1 MPLTNVMVFD
11 SPGLLTFVPTNFR
24 MKVYKSIL
32 TLLIVLSVAV
42 SAKAQ
47 SRWSLE
53 ACVARAFEKN
63 ISIKQSQLNVD
74 LAEIDQKN
82 AFGNLLPNLNAQAS
96 HGYNWGQRIDPFT
109 NQFATERIRSNSLG
123 ISTSVNLFNGFQ
135 ARNALEQAQIN
146 LMASKLNDEKA
157 RNDIALNVS
166 SLYLAVLMNQEMVTI
181 AQTNSDNTEN
191 QAKRI
196 RILVNAGQLAQN
208 NLDDIDAQLATDQA
222 SLVQAK
228 NNYNL
233 SVLSLAQA
241 LLLSPEE
248 TATFQ
253 IESPDVSA
261 VENAQLGPSAEAAV
275 QYALTHFPE
284 MKSAE
289 YNMQSAEIG
298 VDIAKGAQLPSLSAS
313 FSYGTGYSGAA
324 STVVGDPDFEVFP
337 IGLVQA
343 TGDVVVSAQPIY
355 QEDDFETISF
365 GDQLTDNVNKSLFFS
380 LNIPIFNGFS
390 TESSIK
396 RSEINRLNA
405 EYTVETTRQN
415 LRQSVERAYADALA
429 AKANF
434 DAGTKSVQAAEKA
447 FQNTK
452 SRYEQGAST
461 QVEYSDARSRLD
473 NAKVN
478 LLNSKYEYLFRIKVL
493 EFYQGQAISLKP

>member
-1 MPLTNVMVFD
+1 M
-11 SPGLLTFVPTNFR
+11 
-24 MKVYKSIL
+24 YKGIL
-32 TLLIVLSVAV
+32 TLLIALAV
-42 SAKAQ
+42 SISAGAQ
-47 SRWSLE
+47 TRWSLE
-53 ACVARAFEKN
+53 ASIARAFEKN
-63 ISIKQSQLNVD
+63 ITIKQSQLNVE

-109 NQFATERIRSNSLG
+109 NQFATERIRSNSFG
-123 ISTSVNLFNGFQ
+123 ISTSVNLFSGFQ
-135 ARNALEQAQIN
+135 VRNALEQAQIN
-146 LMASKLNDEKA
+146 VMASRLTDEKA
-157 RNDIALNVS
+157 KNDIALNIAT
-166 SLYLAVLMNQEMVTI
+166 LYLSILMNQELVTI

-222 SLVQAK
+222 NLVQAK

-241 LLLSPEE
+241 LQLSPEE
-248 TATFQ
+248 TASFQ

-261 VENAQLGPSAEAAV
+261 VDNAQLGPSAEAAV

-289 YNMQSAEIG
+289 YNMQSASVG
-298 VDIAKGAQLPSLSAS
+298 VEIAKGAQLPNLSAS

-324 STVVGDPDFEVFP
+324 STIVGDPDYEVFP
-337 IGLVQA
+337 IGAVET
-343 TGDVVVSAQPIY
+343 TGDLVYSLQPVY
-355 QEDDFETISF
+355 NEDDFETISLW
-365 GDQLTDNVNKSLFFS
+365 DQLTDNVNKSLFFS

-396 RSEINRLNA
+396 RSEINRMNA
-405 EYTVETTRQN
+405 EYSVETTRQN

-434 DAGTKSVQAAEKA
+434 DAGTKAVQAAEKA
-447 FQNTK
+447 FLNTK

-461 QVEYSDARSRLD
+461 QVEYSDSRTRLD

-493 EFYQGQAISLKP
+493 DFYQGKAISL